1 MCMQHQTVPE
11 VQEQVCPG
19 AGTFGSPGGEDRP
32 RAGECLGMSSLAMAL
47 GAPGRTLTAWSGA
60 ARITY
65 YCAEGGTERVAVLH
79 PVTLSPTRS
88 AQHRRRRS

>member
-32 RAGECLGMSSLAMAL
+32 RDGECLGMSSLAMAL
-47 GAPGRTLTAWSGA
+47 GAPGCTLTAE
-60 ARITY
+60 RC
-65 YCAEGGTERVAVLH
+65 CAEGGTERVAVLH

-88 AQHRRRRS
+88 AQHRPLRS